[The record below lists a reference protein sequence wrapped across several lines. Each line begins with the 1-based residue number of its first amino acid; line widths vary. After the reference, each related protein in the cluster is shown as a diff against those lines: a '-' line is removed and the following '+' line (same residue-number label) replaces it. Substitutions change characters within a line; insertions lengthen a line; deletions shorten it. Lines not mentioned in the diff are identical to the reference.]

1 MGKGHEWTS
10 HRRKKN
16 CFPKYEKFSILFQ
29 NTNQK
34 LQEDIHFH
42 DEFSEDKVF
51 VSPTVLSQV

>member
-1 MGKGHEWTS
+1 MDKSLEE
-10 HRRKKN
+10 KKTVKN
-16 CFPKYEKFSILFQ
+16 KYEKSSILFQ

-51 VSPTVLSQV
+51 VSPPVLSQV